1 MAVTVTHCGSPS
13 VRLVMP
19 LICKDMVDLLDHTN
33 TSAANHSSLSNYAFI
48 YGVFP
53 SAPSVAIYAAHYN
66 MELEVVRG
74 FFVFIL
80 PPLRFNEITAL

>member
-1 MAVTVTHCGSPS
+1 
-13 VRLVMP
+13 MP
-19 LICKDMVDLLDHTN
+19 LICKDMVDLLDNTN

-74 FFVFIL
+74 LRVFI
-80 PPLRFNEITAL
+80 PPLWRSNEIAALCLKPLWLRF

>member
-1 MAVTVTHCGSPS
+1 
-13 VRLVMP
+13 MP
-19 LICKDMVDLLDHTN
+19 LICKDMVDLLDNTN
-33 TSAANHSSLSNYAFI
+33 SSAANHSSLSNYAFI

-74 FFVFIL
+74 FLCVSMAIL
-80 PPLRFNEITAL
+80 TGSPPCA